1 MFLTLAVRGRSRCRL
16 SPRLEF
22 GEPIEDDLDRGRGDG
37 TTGEIHDS
45 LARRDYEETLAV
57 SPVYGEPDAKGRRTR
72 RHVERQ
78 INEAEAAI
86 VRRIFQLCAEG
97 HGMRQVAHQLNAVG
111 AVCPR
116 SQQRRPSGWAP
127 SSIRAVL
134 YRAALSWGDHLE
146 QDPEAGHLGAAHQ
159 QSRAE
164 AEWLRVP
171 APDLRIVSDAEW
183 HAAHARLGEARALY
197 LRGTKGQLWGHP
209 ARGTE
214 SKYLLGGLATCG
226 VCGSGLSVRS
236 RQHGKRR
243 AFFYVCT
250 AYHTRGRHV
259 CANKQELPMTDANAA
274 VLSAM
279 GEQVL
284 SPAVVE
290 AAVTRALERLAE
302 PQPVTEAPALRDDL
316 RRLDGELT
324 RLTSALATGADLTS
338 VVTAI
343 RDRERQKATLEQ
355 KLAAVEQ
362 VGKLPDL
369 NRDEL
374 EQILRDR
381 LDVWRGLLGRHIGQ
395 ARQILRK
402 LLVGRLVVTPEGD
415 HAEVTGTGSLGPF
428 LSGVLLPKG
437 MASLSV
443 PSWNQ
448 VLCWLKEMDTL
459 RKATQLTA

>member
-1 MFLTLAVRGRSRCRL
+1 MRVYGYLEDREVLVETPTDKFLMYAMSFAAEIEQEKARQRTHDAMSRKAKAGHVTGGRV
-16 SPRLEF
+16 F
-22 GEPIEDDLDRGRGDG
+22 GYDNV
-37 TTGEIHDS
+37 
-45 LARRDYEETLAV
+45 A
-57 SPVYGEPDAKGRRTR
+57 VYGEADTKGRKKRL
-72 RHVERQ
+72 HVERKV
-78 INEAEAAI
+78 NDAEADV
-86 VRRIFQLCAEG
+86 VRRIFRLCADG
-97 HGMRQVAHQLNAVG
+97 HGMRQVAHQLNAAG

-116 SQQRRPSGWAP
+116 SQQARPSGWAP

-134 YRAALSWGDHLE
+134 YRSLYRGEIVWNKTRKRNTWGQTEPQARDK
-146 QDPEAGHLGAAHQ
+146 
-159 QSRAE
+159 
-164 AEWLRVP
+164 AEWLTVS
-171 APDLRIVSDAEW
+171 APELRIVSDAEW
-183 HAAHARLGEARALY
+183 RAAHARLGEARALY
-197 LRGTKGQLWGHP
+197 LRNTDGKLWGHP

-214 SKYLLGGLATCG
+214 SKYLLVGLATCG

-236 RQHGKRR
+236 RKHGKRR

-259 CANKQELPMTDANAA
+259 CANNQELPMPDANAA

-290 AAVTRALERLAE
+290 AAVARALERLAQ
-302 PQPVTEAPALRDDL
+302 PQPVSEAPALRDDL
-316 RRLDGELT
+316 RRLDSELT

-343 RDRERQKATLEQ
+343 RDREREKASVEQ
-355 KLAAVEQ
+355 RLSALEQ

-374 EQILRDR
+374 EQVLRDR
-381 LDVWRGLLGRHIGQ
+381 LDDWRGLLGRHIGQ

-437 MASLSV
+437 MASPTGFEPV
-443 PSWNQ
+443 F
-448 VLCWLKEMDTL
+448 
-459 RKATQLTA
+459 

>member
-1 MFLTLAVRGRSRCRL
+1 MIAAIYARKSTDQNGVADAEKSVTRQIEHAKEYAAKKGWIVSDAYIYQDDGVSGAEFKTRPGFLRLMNALTPTPPFQVLIMSEESRLGREMVDTMGALKQLVTAGVRVFYYLEGKERTLDS
-16 SPRLEF
+16 
-22 GEPIEDDLDRGRGDG
+22 PIEKAMMALETFGAELERDKARQRTHDAMSRKAKAGHVTGGRVFGYDN
-37 TTGEIHDS
+37 
-45 LARRDYEETLAV
+45 V
-57 SPVYGEPDAKGRRTR
+57 PVYGEADAKGRRTR

-78 INEAEAAI
+78 INEAEAAV

-134 YRAALSWGDHLE
+134 YRPLYRGEIIWNKTRKRDTWG
-146 QDPEAGHLGAAHQ
+146 QAHQ

-164 AEWLRVP
+164 AEWLRVA
-171 APDLRIVSDAEW
+171 APELRIVSDTEW

-214 SKYLLGGLATCG
+214 SKYLLVGLATCG

-259 CANKQELPMTDANAA
+259 CANNQELPMPDANAA

-290 AAVTRALERLAE
+290 AAVDTAPRTHGRGGRASPDRGRVL
-302 PQPVTEAPALRDDL
+302 PASAG
-316 RRLDGELT
+316 RR
-324 RLTSALATGADLTS
+324 RRAS
-338 VVTAI
+338 VSSP
-343 RDRERQKATLEQ
+343 R
-355 KLAAVEQ
+355 
-362 VGKLPDL
+362 
-369 NRDEL
+369 
-374 EQILRDR
+374 
-381 LDVWRGLLGRHIGQ
+381 
-395 ARQILRK
+395 
-402 LLVGRLVVTPEGD
+402 
-415 HAEVTGTGSLGPF
+415 
-428 LSGVLLPKG
+428 SG
-437 MASLSV
+437 
-443 PSWNQ
+443 
-448 VLCWLKEMDTL
+448 
-459 RKATQLTA
+459 